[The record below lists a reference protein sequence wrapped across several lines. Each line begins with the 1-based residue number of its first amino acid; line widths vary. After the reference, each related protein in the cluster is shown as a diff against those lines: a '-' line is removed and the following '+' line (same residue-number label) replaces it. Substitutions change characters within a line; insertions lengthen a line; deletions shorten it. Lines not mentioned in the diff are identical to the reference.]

1 MVAQSYD
8 SLNELVSGAIAPPR
22 AELPSQPSTAM
33 IMRCPSTEAALFI
46 MRRRFEPASG
56 GKMRQTPLAGD
67 KNERVFLGL
76 RRYCFRTQA
85 PAAAWQSTI
94 GSMSK
99 RRTAHSREPP
109 SRNLPIKTQALPRP
123 ETVATSP
130 VPLPPSRLQVP
141 LSRNR
146 GTRCLP
152 SGSAACFSTKSH
164 FCSRLYSATT
174 CRTSRHEE
182 QGHQF
187 SSPLARKSPGQAK
200 TALSSPPCLL
210 VPPWP
215 EMSPPK

>member
-1 MVAQSYD
+1 
-8 SLNELVSGAIAPPR
+8 
-22 AELPSQPSTAM
+22 
-33 IMRCPSTEAALFI
+33 
-46 MRRRFEPASG
+46 
-56 GKMRQTPLAGD
+56 MRQTPLAGD

-109 SRNLPIKTQALPRP
+109 SLNLAIKTQALPRP

-146 GTRCLP
+146 GTKLAKWLSRMLQHKVALLLQAILRHHLP
-152 SGSAACFSTKSH
+152 HLT
-164 FCSRLYSATT
+164 
-174 CRTSRHEE
+174 HEE
-182 QGHQF
+182 QGNQF